1 MYKNK
6 DLPPLTIHHNRDTVT
21 ITAEDLDLAI
31 TLFCHNK
38 ATGVDGLGDKR
49 LRLILEDVTIFNKTL
64 SAFNIWANDNYIPK
78 YLNTVRI
85 IGLSKD
91 GTNPTPEV
99 GKIRLIAIGNAV
111 EKLYQTILLN
121 KLNIEI

>member
-64 SAFNIWANDNYIPK
+64 SAFNIWANDN
-78 YLNTVRI
+78 
-85 IGLSKD
+85 
-91 GTNPTPEV
+91 
-99 GKIRLIAIGNAV
+99 
-111 EKLYQTILLN
+111 
-121 KLNIEI
+121 